1 MLSFKS
7 LKRNHNLLKTI
18 FELKGDILIAKADCK
33 FYVPQDYIKYR
44 MLTIGEKTEM
54 LAVAAVVSNGEYGIF
69 NGCCKITIQPDV
81 VKNVLVDGKEYI
93 EFTFT
98 KGNVIVPRTVT
109 VKDSD
114 LVYDMFKYFYT
125 QGKIPGFLSVDDLGN
140 IFTYHKEYGG
150 INISPNNVPFEI
162 VASMICRDSK
172 DTFKYYRHSDQKN
185 EPLII
190 PFNSVLFN
198 ARSTTAK
205 LLGANLEDGFTNALV
220 NPSDEPDRLETL
232 LRL

>member
-1 MLSFKS
+1 MLSFKT
-7 LKRNHNLLKTI
+7 LKRNHNLLKSI
-18 FELKGDILIAKADCK
+18 FIIKDDVLIGKTDCK
-33 FYVPQDYIKYR
+33 IYVPQDYLKYR

-54 LAVAAVVSNGEYGIF
+54 LAVAAVVSNGEYGLF

-81 VKNVLVDGKEYI
+81 VKNVMIDGTEYI
-93 EFTFT
+93 EFSFT
-98 KGNVIVPRTVT
+98 AGNIIVPRTVT

-114 LVYDMFKYFYT
+114 LVYDMYKYFYS
-125 QGKIPGFLSVDDLGN
+125 QGKIPSFMNVDDLGN
-140 IFTYHKEYGG
+140 IFIHHKEYGG

-162 VASMICRDSK
+162 VASMICRDK
-172 DTFKYYRHSDQKN
+172 KNTFQYHRHADQN
-185 EPLII
+185 AEPLII

-198 ARSTTAK
+198 AKSTTAK

-220 NPSDEPDRLETL
+220 NPSDETDRLETL